1 MLAEYKSKIGT
12 MLSGVVKRVT
22 RDAVFIDIGNGFEA
36 MMPKEEM
43 IPKESAQIG
52 DRVRGIL
59 YEAKEDRKGPM
70 ILLSRIK
77 PEMLIELF
85 KVEVPEI
92 NEDIIEIKGAV
103 RDAGSRAK
111 MAVKTNDG
119 RIDPIGAC
127 IGIRGTRVQSVS
139 NELGGE
145 RIDIILWDDDP
156 AQLAVNAMAP
166 AEITSIVQDEARKSM
181 DVIVREDQLALAI
194 GKNGQNVRLASELTG
209 WKLNIITAEEA
220 EKKNKSE
227 SEDTV
232 HMFST
237 SLDVDEDLANIL
249 AQEGFRSLEDVAYAP
264 IEELQKIEGFD
275 KEIAEALSARARTVI
290 LEKTLMSN
298 EDLGKAEPAKDLLE
312 MEGMTRHLA
321 YVLANHGI
329 ITREDLAELS
339 VDELSEKVE
348 EISEEEAAI
357 LIMTARKPWFENAE
371 KE

>member
-1 MLAEYKSKIGT
+1 
-12 MLSGVVKRVT
+12 
-22 RDAVFIDIGNGFEA
+22 
-36 MMPKEEM
+36 
-43 IPKESAQIG
+43 
-52 DRVRGIL
+52 
-59 YEAKEDRKGPM
+59 
-70 ILLSRIK
+70 
-77 PEMLIELF
+77 
-85 KVEVPEI
+85 
-92 NEDIIEIKGAV
+92 
-103 RDAGSRAK
+103 
-111 MAVKTNDG
+111 
-119 RIDPIGAC
+119 
-127 IGIRGTRVQSVS
+127 VQSVS